1 MSQFENLTYRKALP
15 LMWGMIDFFCVQ
27 RKSDGT
33 ADGTVYG
40 AGNLEKCLK
49 TAVSPEFMNAF
60 PLKTRN
66 NLWRQNRCVYCK
78 TDDLPDETEGDH
90 VLRKDPRK
98 NVDLDCYTV
107 PACENC
113 NEYLKKDTDLLE
125 WLNKDNRSFL
135 DLDWRVM
142 GIWIQAQWKF
152 RDFYSSNPYAS
163 EFDTLEERISDS
175 FRKALEQLFERIQSA
190 SSDNENYQ
198 RRVKQII
205 TSFCEN
211 VHTINDPAFC

>member
-15 LMWGMIDFFCVQ
+15 LMWGMIDFFSVQ
-27 RKSDGT
+27 RKP
-33 ADGTVYG
+33 DGTVYG

-49 TAVSPEFMNAF
+49 TAVSPGFMEPI
-60 PLKTRN
+60 PLKTHHK
-66 NLWRQNRCVYCK
+66 LWRQNCCVYCG
-78 TDDLPDETEGDH
+78 TDDLPKATEGDH
-90 VLRKDPRK
+90 PLRKDPRK
-98 NVDLDCYTV
+98 NVDLDSYTV
-107 PACENC
+107 PCCKRC
-113 NEYLKKDTDLLE
+113 NSLKNDTNLLEYLHKE
-125 WLNKDNRSFL
+125 NRSCL

-142 GIWIQAQWKF
+142 GIWICAQWKF